1 MISAV
6 VVPLILLALALA
18 PGLYQDWKA
27 YRRQTRLP
35 LPPARAT
42 LPGMLGAAAA
52 WLRHRLMRWTES
64 IGIRSRH
71 SSARLPHAGH
81 EARRDT
87 APTPALHSRG
97 G

>member
-27 YRRQTRLP
+27 YRQQTRLP

-42 LPGMLGAAAA
+42 LAGLLSAAAA
-52 WLRHRLMRWTES
+52 WLRRRLMRWTNS
-64 IGIRSRH
+64 IGTPSRH
-71 SSARLPHAGH
+71 SSARVPPAGH

-87 APTPALHSRG
+87 APTPALNSRG